1 VIGREVVEL
10 LWNVADTADPH
21 LDRQLIAYLQVLP
34 LSHDEARELIADLLS
49 VFERLGEERPDVL
62 LPFLGRLLN
71 EAQAGET

>member
-1 VIGREVVEL
+1 MIGREVVEL

-34 LSHDEARELIADLLS
+34 LSHDETQELVANLLS
-49 VFERLGEERPDVL
+49 VFERLAEERPDVV

-71 EAQAGET
+71 EVQAGET